1 MKMKTVSEIEAES
14 ELVRQQMMKIV
25 DEISCGFDDKRGLEI
40 ASELSDL
47 LRKAKGLQLKIEY
60 FNDMAERLFM
70 ANCSG
75 PH

>member
-1 MKMKTVSEIEAES
+1 MKTVSEIEAES
-14 ELVRQQMMKIV
+14 ELIRQRMMKIV
-25 DEISCGFDDKRGLEI
+25 EEISCGFDNKRGLEI

-47 LRKAKGLQLKIEY
+47 LRESKGLRHKIEY
-60 FNDMAERLFM
+60 FNDMADRLFM